1 MSLQEPQPP
10 EDAIGATTSHAA
22 MQHHEKGEVDPTSQQ
37 QPRQN
42 QSVPEAAK
50 DRTTQTS
57 AAALSAQGPIVS
69 GKPWAIQRFW
79 AEHVSVVVD
88 FETCRDHLALE
99 RTFLGYLRTGVVTAI
114 LGTVVAQL
122 LALQPPDSGFGYTM
136 VGKPLATVCYCF
148 SMCITM
154 LGACRVWR
162 IQHAMFLGKTLSGGF
177 EIMTIAVG
185 FLALSVVFFGF
196 LIALDV
202 VKESSV

>member
-1 MSLQEPQPP
+1 MVTSNT
-10 EDAIGATTSHAA
+10 IGRLSRSSEAPGDP
-22 MQHHEKGEVDPTSQQ
+22 KGFFACLLLPS
-37 QPRQN
+37 P
-42 QSVPEAAK
+42 
-50 DRTTQTS
+50 
-57 AAALSAQGPIVS
+57 
-69 GKPWAIQRFW
+69 
-79 AEHVSVVVD
+79 
-88 FETCRDHLALE
+88 LE

-148 SMCITM
+148 SMCITL

-185 FLALSVVFFGF
+185 FLALSIVFFGF

-202 VKESSV
+202 VKES

>member
-1 MSLQEPQPP
+1 MSVAPLRPS
-10 EDAIGATTSHAA
+10 T
-22 MQHHEKGEVDPTSQQ
+22 
-37 QPRQN
+37 
-42 QSVPEAAK
+42 
-50 DRTTQTS
+50 
-57 AAALSAQGPIVS
+57 
-69 GKPWAIQRFW
+69 
-79 AEHVSVVVD
+79 
-88 FETCRDHLALE
+88 ALE

-148 SMCITM
+148 SMCITL

-185 FLALSVVFFGF
+185 FLAVCFAGLHTRLQFVPRLTTRSKLSVVFFGF

-202 VKESSV
+202 AKESSG